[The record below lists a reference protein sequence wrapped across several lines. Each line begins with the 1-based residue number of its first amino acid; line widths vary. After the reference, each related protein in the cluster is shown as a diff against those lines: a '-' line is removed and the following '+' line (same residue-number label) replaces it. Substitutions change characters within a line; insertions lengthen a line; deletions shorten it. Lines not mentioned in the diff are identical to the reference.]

1 MTKDVWISIESL
13 QKNAEGESEKIE
25 IITPASYYKKNGRHY
40 VLYEET
46 LEDGIVSKNTLR
58 FDDDFVSV
66 TKRGDVSVDMVFEK
80 GKRNTTNYATPYGS
94 LLVGIEASK
103 LEVLYEETSISINVE
118 YSLDIN
124 YEHLSDCVISMKI
137 RSKTE
142 DEIEKM
148 HL

>member
-124 YEHLSDCVISMKI
+124 YEHLSDCVINMKI